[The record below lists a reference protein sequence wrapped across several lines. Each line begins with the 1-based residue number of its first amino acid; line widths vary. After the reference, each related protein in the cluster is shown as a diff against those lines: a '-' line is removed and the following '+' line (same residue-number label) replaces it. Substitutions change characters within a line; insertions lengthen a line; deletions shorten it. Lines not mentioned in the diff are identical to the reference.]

1 MTRKTK
7 HHPFFQAG
15 FGIIET
21 IVAVAI
27 FSIIAATGTIAVLH
41 SLSANRLGDEESQA
55 NFFATEG
62 IEATRSIRNQ
72 GWDDPF
78 LVTDCSS
85 GCGLDSASGSWSWS
99 GSETVQDKFTR
110 VVEVAQAQRDGSDV
124 IVESGGTLDPDTY
137 KVTSTVTWNFSP
149 TRNNTLALTTYIV
162 NWSKL
167 IQSFDFIYAFGG
179 DNTNEFWRYDISG
192 NSWSSMSTAPSNV
205 AGGGALTYDGSDF
218 IYAFGGD
225 NTNEFWR
232 YDIFGNSWSSMS
244 TAPSNVAGG
253 GALVYDGSSYLY
265 ALRGNNKND
274 FWRYDISANS
284 WSSMTQ
290 VASNVKDGG
299 ALVYDGSSYLYAFR
313 GNNKKDFWR
322 YDISGNSWSSMT
334 QVASNV
340 KDGGALVYD
349 GSSYIYAFGGNNTNE
364 FWRYD
369 ISGNSWSSMAI
380 APSNVA
386 WGGALTHDGS
396 SYIYA
401 FGGNNTNEFWRYD
414 ISGNSWSSMAT
425 ALGNVAEGGAL
436 VIGKGVEINTP
447 TPTVGPTATPG
458 STPVPTAT
466 SAPVPTSCTQ
476 VCAQAGYSV
485 GSCRKD
491 SKKCSSQGEVN
502 VAAGDQFCTGG
513 KNADTCCCQ

>member
-179 DNTNEFWRYDISG
+179 DNTNEFWRHDIS
-192 NSWSSMSTAPSNV
+192 
-205 AGGGALTYDGSDF
+205 
-218 IYAFGGD
+218 
-225 NTNEFWR
+225 
-232 YDIFGNSWSSMS
+232 GNSWSSMS

-299 ALVYDGSSYLYAFR
+299 ALVY
-313 GNNKKDFWR
+313 
-322 YDISGNSWSSMT
+322 
-334 QVASNV
+334 
-340 KDGGALVYD
+340 
-349 GSSYIYAFGGNNTNE
+349 
-364 FWRYD
+364 
-369 ISGNSWSSMAI
+369 
-380 APSNVA
+380 
-386 WGGALTHDGS
+386 DGS